1 MFFCLWQKLRQTIKQ
16 IICRSSLTLLL
27 LLFLLS
33 ALLPPTSAQI
43 VASTPSPGLVSA
55 EHLVEQGRALYEAE
69 QYTQAVKILQQAV
82 TSYAVGGDRVNQA
95 MTLSNLSLAYQK
107 LGLWTEAAQAN
118 HRSLN
123 LLADNSKDYAVV
135 LAQSLDV
142 QGLLELNQGQA
153 TTALETWQKSAA
165 IYTQISQN
173 HPLLTR
179 NQINQAQ
186 ALQTLG
192 FYSRAQKI
200 LIKTAQTLQ
209 HQPDSATKATG
220 LLSLGNVWRAEGKFN
235 ESLQILAKSLEVAQ
249 KLSNP
254 EAIAQAYLSLGN
266 TANAQQETQA
276 ALQYYQQAD
285 QKATAVTTKIQAN
298 LNQLNLLQKN
308 QQFAAAQKLL
318 PKINSRIDNLP
329 NNRSTLYAR
338 INFAQSL
345 WKLKQNTTIA
355 YSWQDLAQLLNNTI
369 QAAQTLKDQH
379 AESYAW
385 GILGLVDQQQDSLVN
400 AQQATEKALS
410 IAQAIN
416 APELIYQW
424 QWQLGRLLK
433 QTENSQGAI
442 VAYEE
447 AVTTLQSLRRDL
459 ATINAHVQFSFR
471 DRVEPVY
478 RELVDLLLK
487 PEQGNEPTTV
497 ELTKARQAIESLQLA
512 ELDNYLRQA
521 CLNAKVDLDRV
532 VDLQDPTAAV
542 IYPIILR
549 DRLEVILKLPKQ
561 QLIHYTAYVPQ
572 SQVEKTLDELQRN
585 LLEPDTLKNVQ
596 RLSKQVYQWLI
607 EPGATKLA
615 QSQVKTLIFVLD
627 NPLRKIPMAA
637 LYDGQHYLIEQYR
650 IALTLSLQL
659 VEPKAIETEKLA
671 VLIAGLSQARQGFS
685 ELKYVEEEVKQIR
698 SKLPNQLL
706 FDRQFTT
713 QTFQDQINSQPFPIV
728 HLATHGQ
735 FSSNSE
741 QTYILAWDKPIKGN
755 DLDNLI
761 RARDQTSTNAI
772 ELLVLS
778 ACQTATGDRE
788 AVLGLAGLAVSAG
801 ARSTI
806 ASLWNVNDAST
817 ALMMNQFYQ
826 GLVNKKLGIAEAF
839 RQAQLNLLNNPQ
851 YQAPLFWSPYILIGS
866 WL

>member
-1 MFFCLWQKLRQTIKQ
+1 MIFCLRQKLRQTIKR
-16 IICRSSLTLLL
+16 IISRSSLILLL

-43 VASTPSPGLVSA
+43 VASKRPSSNLVKA
-55 EHLVEQGRALYEAE
+55 EYLVEQGRALYEAE

-82 TSYAVGGDRVNQA
+82 TSYAVDGDRVNQA

-107 LGLWTEAAQAN
+107 LGFWTEAAQAN

-123 LLADNSKDYAVV
+123 LLEDNQDYAVV

-142 QGLLELNQGQA
+142 QGLLELNQGQE

-165 IYTQISQN
+165 IYTQISKN

-209 HQPDSATKATG
+209 NQPDSATKATG
-220 LLSLGNVWRAEGKFN
+220 LLSLGNIWRSEGKFN

-249 KLSNP
+249 KLSDP

-308 QQFAAAQKLL
+308 QQFTAAQKLL

-329 NNRSTLYAR
+329 NNRNSLYAK

-355 YSWQDLAQLLNNTI
+355 YSWQDIAQLLNNTI

-379 AESYAW
+379 AQSYAL
-385 GILGLVDQQQDSLVN
+385 GILGLVDQQQKNLVK
-400 AQQATEKALS
+400 AQQTTEKALS
-410 IAQAIN
+410 IAQTIN

-433 QTENSQGAI
+433 QAGSQGAI

-459 ATINAHVQFSFR
+459 ATINADVQFSFR

-487 PEQGNEPTTV
+487 PEQGNEPSSV

-561 QLIHYTAYVPQ
+561 QLIHYTAYVPK

-596 RLSKQVYQWLI
+596 LLSKQVYQWLI

-627 NPLRKIPMAA
+627 NPLRKIPMAT
-637 LYDGQHYLIEQYR
+637 LYDGQHYLIEQYG
-650 IALTLSLQL
+650 ITLTLGLQL

-698 SKLPNQLL
+698 STLHNQLL
-706 FDRQFTT
+706 FDHQFTT

-741 QTYILAWDKPIKGN
+741 QTYVLAWDKPIRGN
-755 DLDNLI
+755 DLNNLI
-761 RARDQTSTNAI
+761 KDREQRPTNAI

-778 ACQTATGDRE
+778 ACQTASGDKQ

-817 ALMMNQFYQ
+817 ALMMNEFYQ

-839 RQAQLNLLNNPQ
+839 RQAQLSLLKNPQ
-851 YQAPLFWSPYILIGS
+851 YQAPLFWSPYILIGN

>member
-1 MFFCLWQKLRQTIKQ
+1 MIFCLWQKLRQTIKR
-16 IICRSSLTLLL
+16 IISRSSLTLLL

-33 ALLPPTSAQI
+33 TLLPPAFTQI
-43 VASTPSPGLVSA
+43 VVSTPSPDLVNA

-69 QYTQAVKILQQAV
+69 QYTQAVKILQQAI
-82 TSYAVGGDRVNQA
+82 TNYAVGGDTVNQA

-123 LLADNSKDYAVV
+123 LLEDNQDYAVV

-153 TTALETWQKSAA
+153 TNALETWQKSAA
-165 IYTQISQN
+165 IYTQISKN
-173 HPLLTR
+173 HPLLIR

-209 HQPDSATKATG
+209 NQPDSATKATG

-235 ESLQILAKSLEVAQ
+235 ESLQILATSLEVAQ

-308 QQFAAAQKLL
+308 QQFAAARKLL

-385 GILGLVDQQQDSLVN
+385 GILGLVDQQQENLVN

-410 IAQAIN
+410 IAQTIN

-433 QTENSQGAI
+433 QAGSQDAI

-459 ATINAHVQFSFR
+459 ATINADVQFSFR

-487 PEQGNEPTTV
+487 PERGIEPSPTK
-497 ELTKARQAIESLQLA
+497 LTKARQAIESLQLA

-561 QLIHYTAYVPQ
+561 KLIHYTAYVPQ

-615 QSQVKTLIFVLD
+615 QSQVKTLVFVLD
-627 NPLRKIPMAA
+627 NPLRQIPMAT

-650 IALTLSLQL
+650 IALTLGLQL
-659 VEPKAIETEKLA
+659 VEPKPLEKEKLA

-755 DLDNLI
+755 DLDSLI
-761 RARDQTSTNAI
+761 RDRDQTSTNAI

-778 ACQTATGDRE
+778 ACQTATGDQE

-851 YQAPLFWSPYILIGS
+851 YQDPLFWSPYILIGS

>member
-1 MFFCLWQKLRQTIKQ
+1 MIFCLWQKLRQTIKR
-16 IICRSSLTLLL
+16 IISRSSLILLL

-43 VASTPSPGLVSA
+43 VASKRPSSNLVKA
-55 EHLVEQGRALYEAE
+55 EYLVEQGKALYEAE

-107 LGLWTEAAQAN
+107 LGLWTEAGQAN

-123 LLADNSKDYAVV
+123 LLEDNFKDYAVV
-135 LAQSLDV
+135 QAQSLDV

-165 IYTQISQN
+165 IYTQISKN

-200 LIKTAQTLQ
+200 LVQTAQTLQ
-209 HQPDSATKATG
+209 NQPDSATKATG

-308 QQFAAAQKLL
+308 KQFTAARKLL

-329 NNRSTLYAR
+329 NNRTTLYAK

-355 YSWQDLAQLLNNTI
+355 YSWQDIAQLLNNTI

-385 GILGLVDQQQDSLVN
+385 GILGLVDQQQENLVN
-400 AQQATEKALS
+400 AQQTTAKALS

-433 QTENSQGAI
+433 QAGSQDAI
-442 VAYEE
+442 IAYEE

-459 ATINAHVQFSFR
+459 ATINADVQFSFR

-478 RELVDLLLK
+478 RELVDLLLN
-487 PEQGNEPTTV
+487 PNQGNEPTTV

-572 SQVEKTLDELQRN
+572 SQVETTLDELQRN

-627 NPLRKIPMAA
+627 NPLRKIPMAT
-637 LYDGQHYLIEQYR
+637 LYDGQHYLIEQYA
-650 IALTLSLQL
+650 IALTLGLQL

-698 SKLPNQLL
+698 STLPNQLL

-741 QTYILAWDKPIKGN
+741 QTYVLAWDKPIKGN
-755 DLDNLI
+755 DLNNLI
-761 RARDQTSTNAI
+761 KDREQRPTNAI

-778 ACQTATGDRE
+778 ACQTATGDKQ

-839 RQAQLNLLNNPQ
+839 RQAQLSLLKNPQ
-851 YQAPLFWSPYILIGS
+851 YQAPLFWSPYILIGN

>member
-1 MFFCLWQKLRQTIKQ
+1 MIFRLRQKLRQTIKQ
-16 IICRSSLTLLL
+16 IICRNSLTLLL

-33 ALLPPTSAQI
+33 ALLTPASAQI
-43 VASTPSPGLVSA
+43 VASKRPTSNLVKA
-55 EHLVEQGRALYEAE
+55 EYLIEQGKAFYEAE
-69 QYTQAVKILQQAV
+69 QYTQAVNILQQAV

-123 LLADNSKDYAVV
+123 LLEDNQDYAVV

-153 TTALETWQKSAA
+153 TNALETWQKSAA
-165 IYTQISQN
+165 IYTQISKN

-179 NQINQAQ
+179 NQINQTQ

-209 HQPDSATKATG
+209 NQPDSATKATG
-220 LLSLGNVWRAEGKFN
+220 LLSLVNVWRAEGKFN
-235 ESLQILAKSLEVAQ
+235 ESLQILTKSLEVAQ
-249 KLSNP
+249 TLSNL
-254 EAIAQAYLSLGN
+254 EA
-266 TANAQQETQA
+266 
-276 ALQYYQQAD
+276 
-285 QKATAVTTKIQAN
+285 
-298 LNQLNLLQKN
+298 
-308 QQFAAAQKLL
+308 
-318 PKINSRIDNLP
+318 
-329 NNRSTLYAR
+329 
-338 INFAQSL
+338 
-345 WKLKQNTTIA
+345 
-355 YSWQDLAQLLNNTI
+355 
-369 QAAQTLKDQH
+369 
-379 AESYAW
+379 
-385 GILGLVDQQQDSLVN
+385 
-400 AQQATEKALS
+400 

-433 QTENSQGAI
+433 QAENPQDAI

-447 AVTTLQSLRRDL
+447 AVATLQSLRRDL
-459 ATINAHVQFSFR
+459 ATINADVQFSFR

-487 PEQGNEPTTV
+487 PEGGIEPSPAK
-497 ELTKARQAIESLQLA
+497 LKKARQAIESLQLA

-561 QLIHYTAYVPQ
+561 KLIHYTAYVPR

-585 LLEPDTLKNVQ
+585 LLEPDTLNNVQ
-596 RLSKQVYQWLI
+596 LLSQQVYQWLI
-607 EPGATKLA
+607 QPGANRLT
-615 QSQVKTLIFVLD
+615 QSQVKTLVFVLD
-627 NPLRKIPMAA
+627 NPLRQIPMAT

-650 IALTLSLQL
+650 IALTLGLQL
-659 VEPKAIETEKLA
+659 VEPKPLEKEKLA

-713 QTFQDQINSQPFPIV
+713 QTFQEQINSQPFPIV

-761 RARDQTSTNAI
+761 RDRDQTSTNAI

-778 ACQTATGDRE
+778 ACQTATGDQE

-826 GLVNKKLGIAEAF
+826 GLVNKKLSIAEAF

-851 YQAPLFWSPYILIGS
+851 YQDPLFWSPYILIGN